1 MLDTKTAPYGV
12 LVLRILTGIVFV
24 VHGLTKLFVF
34 TPAGTAA
41 YFASLGLP
49 GFLGYLVMA
58 FEIVGGIALILGVF
72 TRPLAVLF
80 GLQLL
85 GAAAFGHLQNGF
97 SFAAPNGGGWEYPV
111 FWAVVMFAIALL
123 GDGAKALVPS
133 KKI

>member
-1 MLDTKTAPYGV
+1 MLDIKTAPYGV
-12 LVLRILTGIVFV
+12 LVLRLLTGIVFI

-49 GFLGYLVMA
+49 GFMGYLVMA
-58 FEIVGGIALILGVF
+58 FEIIGGAALILGIF

-85 GAAAFGHLQNGF
+85 GAAFLGHWQNGF
-97 SFAAPNGGGWEYPV
+97 SFGAANGGGWEYPV

-133 KKI
+133 KKL